1 MRCHDHGI
9 EIVCQASGALCSGR
23 ELTCPGA
30 FVIMMRSYRSLVPLC
45 LEVDL
50 MPAPTDQQRR
60 RPQQERAK
68 QTRARILDAA
78 ARLFG
83 ARGIANTSTNRIAA
97 EAGMSIGTLYRYFA
111 DRDEI
116 VKELNDS
123 LFVEAE
129 EQYAR
134 LLSTSVLDMPR
145 RDAVAAIIRIGV
157 EILVA
162 NGPLVRA
169 LVADLQFYG
178 SGIPQFE
185 VRLRTLIKLYLIQSL
200 GPTHSIDIDTMA
212 YIVLNAGFSTALR
225 SVKMEEEGMDRDAV
239 IDQTAEMIGLWITA
253 VEQSNAPETA
263 VEDSTTARA
272 GDSSGGL
279 QRPTR

>member
-1 MRCHDHGI
+1 
-9 EIVCQASGALCSGR
+9 
-23 ELTCPGA
+23 
-30 FVIMMRSYRSLVPLC
+30 
-45 LEVDL
+45 